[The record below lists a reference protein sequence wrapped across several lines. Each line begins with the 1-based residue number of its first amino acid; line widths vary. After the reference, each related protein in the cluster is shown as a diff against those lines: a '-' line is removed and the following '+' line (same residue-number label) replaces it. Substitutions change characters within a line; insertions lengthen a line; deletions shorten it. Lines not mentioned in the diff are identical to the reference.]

1 MQITFLGTGTSQGV
15 PIIGCECDV
24 CQSEDSKDKRLRSSI
39 FVEWKGVKMVVDTGP
54 DFRYQLLRAG
64 IKDVDAVLYTHEH
77 RDHIAGLDD
86 IRPINFLLDKSID
99 VYATDLVEVALKRDY
114 HYIFSGNN
122 YPGIPQIQMHKIKN
136 APFEVMGNEIVP
148 IEGMHYKLPVFGFR
162 FKDFVY
168 ITDMN
173 YLSEIEKEKIK
184 GAKVLVL
191 NALRR
196 EAHISHFT
204 LQEAIDLANEL
215 EVPQV
220 YFTHISHQLGKQQDV
235 GLELP
240 QNMRIAYDGLQIE
253 LDD

>member
-235 GLELP
+235 GFELP